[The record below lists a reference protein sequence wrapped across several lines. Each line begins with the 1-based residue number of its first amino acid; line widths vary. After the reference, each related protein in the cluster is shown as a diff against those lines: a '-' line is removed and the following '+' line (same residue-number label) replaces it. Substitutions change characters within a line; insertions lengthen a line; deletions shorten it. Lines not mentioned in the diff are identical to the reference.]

1 MLANWITLSRF
12 PLLLITVLI
21 LYFGSPWVQLAGV
34 GLLFLGLMLDT
45 VDGMVARLRG
55 ETSLFGSVLDIAADR
70 TYELV
75 LWVCFADL
83 RMLPV
88 AIPLIIIAR
97 ITLTDAFRS
106 IGVGQGTAP
115 FDQHRTALG
124 RFLVGSAWMRTG
136 YAVTK
141 VVTFCGLALAQAFA
155 GFPSSTG
162 VARMVPPMMT
172 VLWVTAWLAVLFCI
186 FRGLPVI
193 VSSLRRYWGIPSSFN
208 AAAAKT

>member
-12 PLLLITVLI
+12 PLLLISILT
-21 LYFGSPWVQLAGV
+21 LYFGSPTLRLAGV
-34 GLLFLGLMLDT
+34 ALLFVGLMLDT
-45 VDGMVARLRG
+45 VDGMVARRTG
-55 ETSLFGSVLDIAADR
+55 QTSLFGSVLDIAADR

-83 RMLPV
+83 RMIPV

-97 ITLTDAFRS
+97 TTLTDAFRS

-115 FDQHRTALG
+115 FAQHRTALG
-124 RFLVGSAWMRTG
+124 RFLVGSTWMRTG

-141 VVTFCGLALAQAFA
+141 TTTFCGLALAQAFG
-155 GFPSSTG
+155 GFPHATPL
-162 VARMVPPMMT
+162 ARAVPSMMMA
-172 VLWVTAWLAVLFCI
+172 LQVTAWLAVAFCV

-193 VSSLRRYWGIPSSFN
+193 IHSLRQYWGTP
-208 AAAAKT
+208 AAARP

>member
-12 PLLLITVLI
+12 PLLLSSVLI
-21 LYFGSPWVQLAGV
+21 LYFGSPTLRLAGV
-34 GLLFLGLMLDT
+34 ALLFVGLMLDT
-45 VDGMVARLRG
+45 VDGMVARRTG
-55 ETSLFGSVLDIAADR
+55 QTSLFGSVLDIAADR

-83 RMLPV
+83 RMIPV

-97 ITLTDAFRS
+97 TTLTDAFRS

-115 FDQHRTALG
+115 FAQHRTALG
-124 RFLVGSAWMRTG
+124 RFLVGSTWMRTG

-141 VVTFCGLALAQAFA
+141 TTTFCGLALAQAFG
-155 GFPSSTG
+155 GFPHATPL
-162 VARMVPPMMT
+162 ARAVPSMMMA
-172 VLWVTAWLAVLFCI
+172 LQVTAWLAVAFCV

-193 VSSLRRYWGIPSSFN
+193 IHSLRQYWGTP
-208 AAAAKT
+208 AAARP

>member
-1 MLANWITLSRF
+1 MLANWITLSRL
-12 PLLLITVLI
+12 PLLLITILI
-21 LYFGSPWVQLAGV
+21 LYHGSPWARLVGV

-45 VDGMVARLRG
+45 VDGVVARKRG

-83 RMLPV
+83 GMIPV

-97 ITLTDAFRS
+97 TTLTDAFRS
-106 IGVGQGTAP
+106 IGVGQGTTP
-115 FDQHRTALG
+115 FAQHRTALG
-124 RFLVGSAWMRTG
+124 RFLVGSTFMRTG

-141 VVTFCGLALAQAFA
+141 VITFCGLGLTEALS
-155 GFPSSTG
+155 GFPGTTY
-162 VARMVPPMMT
+162 VRVVPAMMSG
-172 VLWVTAWLAVLFCI
+172 LQVTAWLAVAFCV

-193 VSSLRRYWGIPSSFN
+193 VHSLREYWSIPTT
-208 AAAAKT
+208 AKAIKS

>member
-1 MLANWITLSRF
+1 VI
-12 PLLLITVLI
+12 VLI

-45 VDGMVARLRG
+45 VDGMVARKTG
-55 ETSLFGSVLDIAADR
+55 QTSLFGSVLDIAADR

-83 RMLPV
+83 RMIPV
-88 AIPLIIIAR
+88 TIPLIIIAR
-97 ITLTDAFRS
+97 TTLTDSLRS

-115 FDQHRTALG
+115 FAQHRTALG
-124 RFLVGSAWMRTG
+124 RFLVGSIWMRTG

-141 VVTFCGLALAQAFA
+141 VLTFCGLALAQAFS
-155 GFPSSTG
+155 GFPPETSIFR
-162 VARMVPPMMT
+162 VVPSMMS
-172 VLWVTAWLAVLFCI
+172 VLLVIAWLAVIFCV

-193 VSSLRRYWGIPSSFN
+193 VHSLRQYWGTPATVRADRN
-208 AAAAKT
+208 

>member
-12 PLLLITVLI
+12 PLLLMIVLI
-21 LYFGSPWVQLAGV
+21 LYFGSPWVRLAGV

-45 VDGMVARLRG
+45 VDGMVARKTG
-55 ETSLFGSVLDIAADR
+55 QTSLFGSVLDIAADR

-83 RMLPV
+83 RMIPV
-88 AIPLIIIAR
+88 PIPLIIIAR
-97 ITLTDAFRS
+97 TTLTDSLRS

-115 FDQHRTALG
+115 FAQHRTALG
-124 RFLVGSAWMRTG
+124 RFLVGSTWMRTG

-141 VVTFCGLALAQAFA
+141 VVTFCGLALAQALS
-155 GFPSSTG
+155 GFPPETTLFR
-162 VARMVPPMMT
+162 AVPSMMA
-172 VLWVTAWLAVLFCI
+172 VLLVVAWLAVVFCV

-193 VSSLRRYWGIPSSFN
+193 VHSLRQYWGTPSPARADGS
-208 AAAAKT
+208 